1 VAPLLRN
8 DMRTFT
14 REELREFDGREGRP
28 AYVAFRGKVYDVS
41 ESFLWRGGKH
51 QVLHQAGEDLTE
63 AMQEAPHGEELL
75 ARFPVVGEL
84 QE

>member
-1 VAPLLRN
+1 
-8 DMRTFT
+8 MRTFT

-41 ESFLWRGGKH
+41 GSFLWRGGKH

>member
-1 VAPLLRN
+1 LRN

-41 ESFLWRGGKH
+41 GSFLWRGGKH

>member
-1 VAPLLRN
+1 
-8 DMRTFT
+8 MRTFT
-14 REELREFDGREGRP
+14 REELQKFDGREGRP

>member
-1 VAPLLRN
+1 MAPLLRN

-14 REELREFDGREGRP
+14 REELQKFDGREGRP